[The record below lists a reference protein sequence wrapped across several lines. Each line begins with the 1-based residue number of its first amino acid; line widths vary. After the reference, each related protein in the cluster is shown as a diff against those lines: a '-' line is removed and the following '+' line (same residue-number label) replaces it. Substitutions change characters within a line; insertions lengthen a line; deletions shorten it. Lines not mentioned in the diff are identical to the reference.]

1 MKKKII
7 IIFLLITNQNGYS
20 QTILNDIRQH
30 LSSTVTIILDD
41 NSKSGSG
48 FIIGDGKII
57 TNLHVIE
64 GSINGY
70 VVVNGTDLR
79 HRIDGYFNYD
89 NRTDLAIL
97 SVPSL
102 KGVPL
107 TLADDPQKNGEKVF
121 AFENPIISDKVIL
134 EGNIEYSIGTSISGV
149 IKTSIPLKFGN
160 SGGAIVNT
168 KGQVIGIVFGAT
180 ITEEEGLMGGYAIDV
195 SFLKNLLKNK
205 NETKKNLNLIKGGYY
220 YLNQFRLKYD
230 VKDYSGALTDINK
243 SIELNPESFSS
254 YYNRANLNLKL
265 NNLQGCIDD
274 CSKSIEIIPNFA
286 LAFYMRGIAKMKL
299 KKINDA
305 IEDFD
310 KSIEIDANFA
320 SAYNIRGMA
329 KGELNNLNGAII
341 DLDKSIEIEPRN
353 SLFFLIRG
361 GFKYFSTN
369 KKEGCQDLQK
379 AKELGHKDAQ
389 TLLDKFCD

>member
-1 MKKKII
+1 
-7 IIFLLITNQNGYS
+7 
-20 QTILNDIRQH
+20 
-30 LSSTVTIILDD
+30 LDD